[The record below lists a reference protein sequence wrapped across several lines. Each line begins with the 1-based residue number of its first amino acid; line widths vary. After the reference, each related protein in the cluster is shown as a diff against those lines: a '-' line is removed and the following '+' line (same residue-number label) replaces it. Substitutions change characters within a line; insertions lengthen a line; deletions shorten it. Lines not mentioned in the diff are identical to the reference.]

1 MAPILRKLTKLNK
14 TVHAEFADRYDEL
27 REELNEWSER
37 FNALAQEVES
47 ELDERAPNLDE
58 VDWPEPREA
67 DRSAFYRE
75 PHNLPVGRWPAVRGT
90 PGRPEKI
97 ERWRPTD
104 LGCERSP
111 GMRPQMRRVAP

>member
-67 DRSAFYRE
+67 DEDDDPLFDSSRDYVDQIDRYNE
-75 PHNLPVGRWPAVRGT
+75 HQPKPVARKRGSMLLT
-90 PGRPEKI
+90 SQ
-97 ERWRPTD
+97 D
-104 LGCERSP
+104 
-111 GMRPQMRRVAP
+111 